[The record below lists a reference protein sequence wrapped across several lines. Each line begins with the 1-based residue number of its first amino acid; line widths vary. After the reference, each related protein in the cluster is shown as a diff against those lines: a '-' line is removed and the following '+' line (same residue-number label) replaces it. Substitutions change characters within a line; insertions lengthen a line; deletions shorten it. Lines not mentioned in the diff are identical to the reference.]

1 MPTDAV
7 NKKKGLMGSED
18 RTSTRTHNLIITDGA
33 CKRKEKE
40 MNNGMHPIDSDR
52 LRAELK
58 TRGIGQDQAS
68 VEMGFSHASVAMA
81 IRRGTIS
88 QAMKIR
94 LETKLGITY
103 DTIKPRVAPVPKPM
117 PKPTAAPTPEA
128 KSGSDPDKPR
138 DTSPYGELREIRK
151 NTERIINLLSIITDH
166 ITQ

>member
-1 MPTDAV
+1 
-7 NKKKGLMGSED
+7 
-18 RTSTRTHNLIITDGA
+18 
-33 CKRKEKE
+33 
-40 MNNGMHPIDSDR
+40 MNNGMYPIDSDL
-52 LRAELK
+52 LRTELK
-58 TRGIGQDQAS
+58 RRKIGQDQAS

-88 QAMKIR
+88 RAMKIR
-94 LETKLGITY
+94 LESKYGITY

>member
-1 MPTDAV
+1 
-7 NKKKGLMGSED
+7 
-18 RTSTRTHNLIITDGA
+18 
-33 CKRKEKE
+33 